1 MIFFAVF
8 PWANVG
14 ASSILTTLG
23 NTGFTILDL
32 ILAILFVVGSAT
44 DAIDGKIARK
54 YNLITDFGK
63 FFDPLADKFLV
74 NSALIFLACYGRIPA
89 LIIIL
94 MIGRDLAVD
103 GIRFMAAS
111 KGEVIAANIFGK
123 LKTVFQMVTI
133 PFVMLNGFPFNYLF
147 KEHTYIFLDVLLS
160 ITCAMSLISGFI
172 YLYRGRKY
180 IQCAKIGKVPKKRQ
194 TKWKKKDY
202 FSALLKV

>member
-1 MIFFAVF
+1 MNLPNKITISRLIIAVIMIFFAVF

-74 NSALIFLACYGRIPA
+74 ISALIFLACYGRIPA

-180 IQCAKIGKVPKKRQ
+180 IQCAK
-194 TKWKKKDY
+194 
-202 FSALLKV
+202 

>member
-1 MIFFAVF
+1 MNLPNKITISRLIIAVIMIFFAVF

-32 ILAILFVVGSAT
+32 ILAIIFVVGSAT

-54 YNLITDFGK
+54 YNLITNFGK

-123 LKTVFQMVTI
+123 LKTVFQIVTI

-180 IQCAKIGKVPKKRQ
+180 IQCAK
-194 TKWKKKDY
+194 
-202 FSALLKV
+202 

>member
-1 MIFFAVF
+1 MNLPNKITISRLIIAVIMIFFAVF

-123 LKTVFQMVTI
+123 LKTVFQMITI

-180 IQCAKIGKVPKKRQ
+180 IQCAK
-194 TKWKKKDY
+194 
-202 FSALLKV
+202 

>member
-1 MIFFAVF
+1 MNLPNKITISRLIIAVIMIFFAVF

-74 NSALIFLACYGRIPA
+74 NSTLIFLACYGRIPA

-123 LKTVFQMVTI
+123 LKTVFQMITI

-180 IQCAKIGKVPKKRQ
+180 IQCAK
-194 TKWKKKDY
+194 
-202 FSALLKV
+202 

>member
-1 MIFFAVF
+1 MNLPNKITISRLIIAVIMIFFAVF

-54 YNLITDFGK
+54 YNLITEFGK

-180 IQCAKIGKVPKKRQ
+180 IQCAK
-194 TKWKKKDY
+194 
-202 FSALLKV
+202 

>member
-1 MIFFAVF
+1 MNLPNKITISRLIIAVIMIFFAVF

-94 MIGRDLAVD
+94 MIGRDLVVD

-180 IQCAKIGKVPKKRQ
+180 IQCAK
-194 TKWKKKDY
+194 
-202 FSALLKV
+202 

>member
-1 MIFFAVF
+1 MNLPNKITISRLIIAVIMIFFAVF

-23 NTGFTILDL
+23 NTGFIILDL

-180 IQCAKIGKVPKKRQ
+180 IQCAK
-194 TKWKKKDY
+194 
-202 FSALLKV
+202 